1 MGRYTSSQTPVYEFK
16 TPVYEFAETGIRVR
30 RHRETSSHT
39 KCMGSIRFRRHRY
52 TSSRH
57 RYTSSQTPV
66 YEFKTPVYEFAD
78 TGSASSLAILGDLKV
93 RIEKSKN
100 MGVLKNPL

>member
-1 MGRYTSSQTPVYEFK
+1 MGTPVYEFK
-16 TPVYEFAETGIRVR
+16 TPVYEFADTGIRIR

-39 KCMGSIRFRRHRY
+39 KCMGSIRFRK
-52 TSSRH
+52 H
-57 RYTSSQTPV
+57 RYTSSQ
-66 YEFKTPVYEFAD
+66 TPVYEFAD

-100 MGVLKNPL
+100 MGVLKNPLKKEKRKKKKKKKKKK